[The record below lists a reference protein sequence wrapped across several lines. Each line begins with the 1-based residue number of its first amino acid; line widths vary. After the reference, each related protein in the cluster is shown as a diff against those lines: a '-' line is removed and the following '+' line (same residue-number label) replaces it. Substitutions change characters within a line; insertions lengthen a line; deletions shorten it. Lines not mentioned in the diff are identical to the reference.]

1 MEKRVKIKL
10 PLTRQEKEDV
20 VVGINGKLYQI
31 KRGVEVSVPDYV
43 AKVLERKEKI
53 LEIALEYEEEM
64 SKNADF

>member
-43 AKVLERKEKI
+43 VKVLERKEKM
-53 LEIALEYEEEM
+53 LEIAMEYEEEM